1 MEQQLKAIFLE
12 TLKEA
17 YALGV
22 IPHPVQQNDGASPWK
37 NAKGIAEYLGFE
49 VNWVRK
55 NLIHLAHRP
64 GGSDPRWNIHEVD
77 KWIIESDMP
86 TAQNEPQQLILSNRS
101 RHVKF
106 K

>member
-22 IPHPVQQNDGASPWK
+22 IPHPAPQNDGASPWK

-55 NLIHLAHRP
+55 NLLHLAHRP
-64 GGSDPRWNIHEVD
+64 GGSDPRWHIQEVD
-77 KWIIESDMP
+77 RWVLENKEGVPDQSLNI
-86 TAQNEPQQLILSNRS
+86 NLSKRS

-106 K
+106 